1 MEPFTN
7 EQQAVL
13 EKAIVKF
20 LQQNKEL
27 SLRRIIGSK
36 DMDYQTEKVRMK
48 FTEDGSGKGKIVFER
63 LTPDMV

>member
-20 LQQNKEL
+20 LEQNKEL
-27 SLRRIIGSK
+27 NLRRIIGNK
-36 DMDYQTEKVRMK
+36 DIDYQTEKVRMK